1 VETVTDTIPG
11 YKFELGKGIQLREG
25 TDVTIIANGMM
36 VQMALTAAEQLAAE
50 GISARVVDLHTI
62 KPLDGDIIKKAAE
75 ETGAI
80 VVTEE
85 HNIVGGLG
93 AAVAEFCSENC
104 PVPVVR
110 HGVNDEF
117 GRSGKAPLALK
128 AFGLT
133 PEVIAEKARKALAMK
148 K

>member
-1 VETVTDTIPG
+1 MLE
-11 YKFELGKGIQLREG
+11 
-25 TDVTIIANGMM
+25 
-36 VQMALTAAEQLAAE
+36 AE
-50 GISARVVDLHTI
+50 GISARIIDMHTI
-62 KPLDGDIIKKAAE
+62 KPLDTEIIKKAAE

-80 VVTEE
+80 VVSEE
-85 HNIVGGLG
+85 HNIIGGLG
-93 AAVAEFCSENC
+93 AAVAEYCCENC

-110 HGVNDEF
+110 HGVNDVF

-133 PEVIAEKARKALAMK
+133 PEVIAEKAKQALAMK